1 MIENFFSIDGKLL
14 KLAQQAEVEAQE
26 AFAQIEENSAYNE
39 AKVLKAFIDN
49 RVSESHFA
57 GSTGSVS
64 YTHLD
69 VYKRQ
74 TITF

>member
-49 RVSESHFA
+49 RGEGSELR
-57 GSTGSVS
+57 G
-64 YTHLD
+64 D
-69 VYKRQ
+69 
-74 TITF
+74 